1 MSSNYEPIYHQTVTF
16 LWQSSLIPFLS
27 FFLQSV
33 YKCDFLNLQ
42 LQEPLQ
48 VYSDTVNRYLQMLK
62 NPVTTLPRECFHVV
76 VFSLLLSYF
85 PSPYQR
91 WLCCQKAHQLLQLN
105 GLLLVITPKAGNQ
118 HNSAEMMKSWKTAIE
133 SIGFSRWKFH
143 KDEHLQF
150 MAFRKVSLE
159 QNTSHANNDVMSD
172 MLYIPQDYSED
183 FEETVYWE
191 TETRT
196 EQEELQIKDDFKQF
210 PFSDSPP
217 PESIDWNGL

>member
-1 MSSNYEPIYHQTVTF
+1 MPIYAF
-16 LWQSSLIPFLS
+16 SP
-27 FFLQSV
+27 QSV

-91 WLCCQKAHQLLQLN
+91 WLCCQKAHQLLQLH
-105 GLLLVITPKAGNQ
+105 GLLIVITPKAGNQ
-118 HNSAEMMKSWKTAIE
+118 CNSTEMMKSWKTAIE
-133 SIGFSRWKFH
+133 SIGFSRWRFH
-143 KDEHLQF
+143 NDDHLQF
-150 MAFRKVSLE
+150 MAFRKVSLD
-159 QNTSHANNDVMSD
+159 QNTSLANGDVMSD
-172 MLYIPQDYSED
+172 MLYIPQDYSEE

-191 TETRT
+191 KESRT
-196 EQEELQIKDDFKQF
+196 EQDDLQIKNVFKHF
-210 PFSDSPP
+210 PFQGSPT
-217 PESIDWNGL
+217 ESIDWAGM